1 MAPKLESRTIAG
13 MRREI
18 GIGLLLFVASSVLI
32 WNCWNAEFLGYDD
45 VAHIHLIP
53 QIFGRGSLLE
63 LFKPPVEFEYL
74 PVTILSYRADYL
86 LLGQWMEHSS
96 VVPDW
101 SFAIRLMNCVYHAA
115 AAYMLLRFLPEIG
128 VSRGAAL
135 FVALVFAV
143 HPTACE
149 SVCWA
154 SERKNI
160 LAGTFGFATLWVY
173 VAFES
178 KRWRVPLAA
187 WLYLLA
193 TLSKP
198 SALGILPVLIL
209 IDLFGGRAGLRGEG
223 ETAWKPG
230 AKWLGIAG
238 RAVPFVAI
246 SVFVLYMN
254 MAGTAATRV
263 PPPGGSIFSAAL
275 TDVEILGRYVRSLI
289 LPLGLSFAYFVE
301 PITSVLSPRLWAY
314 GAALAGFAALTIWL
328 AANRRRAVFGWIWAV
343 GALGPCLN
351 FVAISHPM
359 QDRYIYLSL
368 PGVFLA
374 VVEACAGVA
383 QRVRI
388 QNGALRIAAVTFV
401 AGLAVVS
408 LVRGGDYVDTLTLF
422 FNAIQ
427 KQPLASNAHYG
438 LMFGFI
444 HSYER
449 MGHLTGATS
458 EELQQRALAFRQKAD
473 EERRVF
479 LTCPDVKRH
488 FDYARMSVEEAQ
500 AQIKSGNAA
509 EAETLYLVAAHPET
523 GIIVTPKVR
532 ASALRG
538 MAMLKLQQQHPADA
552 LSFANAAVEVDA
564 DRDYSRYIRAR
575 VEMALA
581 KQKAGDAAA
590 AQELMSAARTDLEQ
604 VPATSEVFASAQELL
619 KQTGPAH

>member
-1 MAPKLESRTIAG
+1 
-13 MRREI
+13 MRREL

-53 QIFGRGSLLE
+53 QIFGRGYILE

-86 LLGQWMEHSS
+86 LLGQWMENSS

-115 AAYMLLRFLPEIG
+115 AAYMLLRFLQEIG

-135 FVALVFAV
+135 FVAFVFAV

-160 LAGTFGFATLWVY
+160 LAGTFGFAALWVY
-173 VAFES
+173 IAYETKS
-178 KRWRVPLAA
+178 WRVPVAA
-187 WLYLLA
+187 LLYLLA

-198 SALGILPVLIL
+198 SALGILPVLVL

-223 ETAWKPG
+223 ETSWKPS
-230 AKWLGIAG
+230 AKWLGIAA
-238 RAVPFVAI
+238 RAVPFVVI
-246 SVFVLYMN
+246 SIFVLYMN

-263 PPPGGSIFSAAL
+263 PPPGGSIFTAAL
-275 TDVEILGRYVRSLI
+275 TDVEILARYVRSL
-289 LPLGLSFAYFVE
+289 LVPLGLSFVYYVE
-301 PITSVLSPRLWAY
+301 PITSVLSPRLWGY
-314 GAALAGFAALTIWL
+314 GAALGAFAALTIWL
-328 AANRRRAVFGWIWAV
+328 APNRRRAIFGWIWAV

-359 QDRYIYLSL
+359 QDRYLYLSL

-374 VVEACAGVA
+374 IVEAYAGVA
-383 QRVRI
+383 QRWKV
-388 QNGALRIAAVTFV
+388 QPGALRIAAVTFV
-401 AGLAVVS
+401 AALAVVS
-408 LVRGGDYVDTLTLF
+408 LVRGGDYVDSLTLF
-422 FNAIQ
+422 FDATQ

-444 HSYER
+444 HSSER
-449 MGHLTGATS
+449 LSHQPEPIG
-458 EELQQRALAFRQKAD
+458 EELKQKAQEFRQKAD

-479 LTCPDVKRH
+479 LRCPDVKRH

-500 AQIKSGNAA
+500 AQIKSGNTAGT
-509 EAETLYLVAAHPET
+509 AETLYLVAAHPEP
-523 GIIVTPKVR
+523 GIIATPKVR

-538 MAMLKLQQQHPADA
+538 MAMLKLQQQNLVEA
-552 LSFANAAVEVDA
+552 LSFATAALDVDA
-564 DRDYSRYIRAR
+564 DRDYSRYVRAR
-575 VEMALA
+575 IEVALS
-581 KQKAGDAAA
+581 KQKSGDAGA
-590 AQELMSAARTDLEQ
+590 AQELMKSARTDLEQ
-604 VPATSEVFASAQELL
+604 VSATSEVYASAQELL
-619 KQTGPAH
+619 KQTGPVH